1 MSHQSIFLG
10 KFPHH
15 ERINASVL
23 CAPWRFGEEQSD
35 RGAGGVPPQSKTPE
49 PVRRTGGNFLSKQHC
64 NMKKVIFNKYGS
76 LDDLQMVET
85 AIPSIQENEL
95 LVKVKAAAINPLD
108 WKIIEGQMKMIT
120 GSKFPKGVAF
130 DFAGVVE
137 KTGSG
142 VNAFQVGDA
151 VFGAMTA
158 MKGEAL
164 AEYLVIAEPSA
175 YKKPDSI
182 SFETAAAMTSVGA
195 AALHVFQ
202 KAKAKSGDHIL
213 INGASGGVGLLAL
226 QMAKKQ
232 GMHVTAVASGKG
244 LSYLEK
250 WAPDALIDYK
260 SGQNLGQNPTFDA
273 VFELSGSL
281 PFGKA
286 KPLMK
291 PKSAFVSSL
300 PNPKDMVLSFVNN
313 LWSSKKFEIIMAT
326 PTQENLRD
334 LCEWVTQK
342 GLEITIAKTFPMQEF
357 REAYRFARQGGVIG
371 KVVFVMP

>member
-1 MSHQSIFLG
+1 
-10 KFPHH
+10 
-15 ERINASVL
+15 
-23 CAPWRFGEEQSD
+23 
-35 RGAGGVPPQSKTPE
+35 
-49 PVRRTGGNFLSKQHC
+49 
-64 NMKKVIFNKYGS
+64 MKKVIFNQYGNF
-76 LDDLQMVET
+76 DDLQMVET
-85 AIPSIQENEL
+85 AIPTIRENEL
-95 LVKVKAAAINPLD
+95 LVRVKAAAINPLD

-142 VNAFQVGDA
+142 VTAFNVGDA
-151 VFGAMTA
+151 IFGAMPA

-195 AALHVFQ
+195 AALHIFQ
-202 KAKAKSGDHIL
+202 KSKARPGDNIL
-213 INGASGGVGLLAL
+213 INGASGGVGLLAV

-232 GMHVTAVASGKG
+232 GMKVTAVASGKG
-244 LSYLEK
+244 LSFLEK
-250 WAPDALIDYK
+250 WKPDMLIDYK
-260 SGQNLGQNPTFDA
+260 SGQVLGQNAAFDT
-273 VFELSGSL
+273 VFELSGTL

-291 PKSAFVSSL
+291 SRSTFVSTL
-300 PNPKDMVLSFVNN
+300 PNPKDMALSFVNN
-313 LWSSKKFEIIMAT
+313 LWSSKKFKIIMAT

-334 LCEWVTQK
+334 LCDWVTQK
-342 GLEITIAKTFPMQEF
+342 GLEMPIARTFSMSEF
-357 REAYRFARQGGVIG
+357 KEAYHFARKGGVIG
-371 KVVFVMP
+371 KVVFTM

>member
-1 MSHQSIFLG
+1 
-10 KFPHH
+10 
-15 ERINASVL
+15 
-23 CAPWRFGEEQSD
+23 
-35 RGAGGVPPQSKTPE
+35 
-49 PVRRTGGNFLSKQHC
+49 
-64 NMKKVIFNKYGS
+64 MKKVIFNKYGS

-202 KAKAKSGDHIL
+202 KAKSKSGHHIL

-260 SGQNLGQNPTFDA
+260 SGQTLGQNPTFDA